1 VRAREQLR
9 NAPVP
14 LEIDE
19 IVLNRALTR
28 PGDCARCKTI
38 AKRTKK
44 AQQFLHREFQEIP
57 LRVAEDPGEPI
68 LGPSALLAFGR
79 HVFDGEALK
88 SKLQKVS
95 KLKEVELEAI
105 DWPSLEVPLTLTLG
119 KGGVGKTTIS
129 AGLAFHSRRPHPKES
144 VTICS
149 IDPAPSLDDVFRSEI
164 GAQPRSVLNDPKL
177 KAAEID
183 AVAEYEYWAA
193 EMQQKVESAT
203 STEVRGVHLD
213 LSFERDLFLA
223 VLDVV
228 PPGVDEIFAA
238 FRILDLVDAG
248 GRVQIDMAPT
258 GHALEVLRTPAR
270 LLGWARVLLKTLAH
284 HRTLPLARDAAV
296 EIATVSQRVRELA
309 ATLSD
314 PKRSCL
320 WVVMLAEPLPDRETR
335 RLLDALREM
344 NAPVPGV
351 FVNRVLMVTGNC
363 TRCNRASSWQKQ
375 TLAKIREWNV
385 PVYVV
390 PEFSEEIAGKNGLQR
405 LTKKLWRLR

>member
-1 VRAREQLR
+1 MRAREQLR

-248 GRVQIDMAPT
+248 GRVQIDMAPPVT
-258 GHALEVLRTPAR
+258 LSRCCVRPHASWVGHAF
-270 LLGWARVLLKTLAH
+270 
-284 HRTLPLARDAAV
+284 
-296 EIATVSQRVRELA
+296 
-309 ATLSD
+309 
-314 PKRSCL
+314 C
-320 WVVMLAEPLPDRETR
+320 
-335 RLLDALREM
+335 
-344 NAPVPGV
+344 
-351 FVNRVLMVTGNC
+351 
-363 TRCNRASSWQKQ
+363 
-375 TLAKIREWNV
+375 
-385 PVYVV
+385 
-390 PEFSEEIAGKNGLQR
+390 
-405 LTKKLWRLR
+405 